1 MEEGRQ
7 YRMDRQLFLAASNCD
22 LKFFEKLTDPISS
35 TLFQVTTEKNTVLHV
50 ALQYKKFELAEKIV
64 NLSPRLVY
72 EKNSKGNTPLHVAAM
87 VGTSSLVSLLIDH
100 AKKLDIE
107 SGGGQLLGML
117 SLYGD
122 TTLHVAVR
130 YGKFEIVKVL
140 IKEDPELAMCVNNAG
155 ESALFLVVDKQ
166 RYDMASHVLS
176 VAPDCSYAGRH
187 GMNVLHALVI
197 HTNTYMCEL
206 LDNKGRN
213 ALHAAVESGGWI
225 AIGFFRKRPKFE
237 GLINEKDEEGNTPMH
252 LAAINGDILTAS
264 QLAEVRGVV
273 LNATNKEGYTPL
285 DNVLLREKLNSWKKK
300 ELWEKG
306 ARQSLRGALIKMG
319 IRNLKPRSKPKLA
332 GDGDANGEGK
342 SESDC
347 WKRVS
352 ETNMLVATLIATVSF
367 TAAFTVPGG
376 YNQNGSVHE
385 GLAVLRKTSAF
396 RVFLIA
402 NTLAFALST
411 ISA

>member
-100 AKKLDIE
+100 AKNLDIE
-107 SGGGQLLGML
+107 SGGGQLLGIL
-117 SLYGD
+117 NLYGD

-197 HTNTYMCEL
+197 HTNTCKCCPILHLKYFRNINYVKYFVHLTHHLNEINPIQYIDLVFVGWWFEL
-206 LDNKGRN
+206 R
-213 ALHAAVESGGWI
+213 
-225 AIGFFRKRPKFE
+225 
-237 GLINEKDEEGNTPMH
+237 
-252 LAAINGDILTAS
+252 
-264 QLAEVRGVV
+264 
-273 LNATNKEGYTPL
+273 
-285 DNVLLREKLNSWKKK
+285 
-300 ELWEKG
+300 
-306 ARQSLRGALIKMG
+306 
-319 IRNLKPRSKPKLA
+319 
-332 GDGDANGEGK
+332 
-342 SESDC
+342 
-347 WKRVS
+347 
-352 ETNMLVATLIATVSF
+352 
-367 TAAFTVPGG
+367 
-376 YNQNGSVHE
+376 
-385 GLAVLRKTSAF
+385 
-396 RVFLIA
+396 
-402 NTLAFALST
+402 
-411 ISA
+411 